1 MAQQAAELFGDA
13 QALIDFRFEHGAA
26 AFALIG
32 LGEADA
38 VVLGPADRGD
48 GAHQGDHRQGAQCE
62 RVQCV
67 VLEVQL
73 HVRAAQAEE
82 SGDQRGQRCPEIEID
97 HPGAGGGG
105 AVGEP
110 ARAAEAL
117 RQVDDGRG
125 HWIPRSGLFHR
136 ARWLRRA
143 MRARGKA
150 MTAVSMPIIQKAAG
164 YQITQKNWRARPFS

>member
-1 MAQQAAELFGDA
+1 MAQQAAELFGDT

-26 AFALIG
+26 AFALVG

-38 VVLGPADRGD
+38 VVLGPADGGD
-48 GAHQGDHRQGAQCE
+48 GAHQRDHRQGAQCE
-62 RVQCV
+62 RVQRV

-73 HVRAAQAEE
+73 HIGAAQAEE
-82 SGDQRGQRCPEIEID
+82 PGDERCQWCPQIEVN

-117 RQVDDGRG
+117 RQVDDGRC
-125 HWIPRSGLFHR
+125 HWIPRSGLFQR
-136 ARWLRRA
+136 ARLLRRA
-143 MRARGKA
+143 SRARGKA
-150 MTAVSMPIIQKAAG
+150 MTAVSMPIIQKATG